1 MIRKTGEAR
10 KCFRWSDRMRYGLDQ
25 VAQHLL
31 GTERLNRCLKSR
43 EARRRQLIDRMYG
56 SIECEEPLVSRP
68 VDRVKDIS
76 IAEFRRRYQKPG
88 IPVVFEGAASDWA
101 CCQKW
106 SLPFLAEQYGDD
118 LVLGRLGFAKLETSL
133 AKISRG
139 AGDYLRFY
147 ALLQRHPERLHDID
161 LRWLRAR
168 RNPGPMNIDQGF
180 QTFIG
185 NSASPRTHLHN
196 ANDANLFIQV
206 VGSKH
211 WVFYP
216 SRYTPAIDPP
226 AIRSEYRTHREDVPF
241 FDPFVPDYE
250 AFPVFQYVPSWE
262 VILNAGDVLWNPP
275 YVWHAV
281 RNLTD
286 PTIGIGYRWVCPS
299 DCFRREPL
307 YALLDCL
314 ANNPPIWQSIRDAD
328 KSFLL
333 VMLEQYEGQRLP
345 KYDQFEKQVNASY
358 QQYCTLKKQLAQG

>member
-1 MIRKTGEAR
+1 LPRENVKTA
-10 KCFRWSDRMRYGLDQ
+10 KCFPWQSRVRYGFDQ

-31 GTERLNRCLKSR
+31 GKDRLNRWMKSR
-43 EARRRQLIDRMYG
+43 EARRGQLLERMYA
-56 SIECEEPLVSRP
+56 SLQSEEPLARRP
-68 VDRVKDIS
+68 VERVKDIS
-76 IAEFRRRYQKPG
+76 VAEFRRRYQKPG
-88 IPVVFEGAASDWA
+88 IPVVFEGAASDWP
-101 CCQKW
+101 CCQQW

-118 LVLGRLGFAKLETSL
+118 LVLGDLGFSRLEASL
-133 AKISRG
+133 ARIGRG

-168 RNPGPMNIDQGF
+168 RNPSALNIDQGF

-185 NSASPRTHLHN
+185 NAASPTTQLHN

-216 SRYTPAIDPP
+216 SAYTAAIDPS

-250 AFPVFQYVPSWE
+250 AFPVFQYVPGWE
-262 VILNAGDVLWNPP
+262 VVLNAGDVLWNPP

-281 RNLTD
+281 RNLSD
-286 PTIGIGYRWVCPS
+286 PTIGVGYRWVCPG
-299 DCFRREPL
+299 DCLRREPL

-314 ANNPPIWQSIRDAD
+314 ATNPPIWQSIRRAD

-333 VMLEQYEGQRLP
+333 VLLEQYEGQRLP
-345 KYDQFEKQVNASY
+345 KYEQFEKQVNASY
-358 QQYCTLKKQLAQG
+358 QDYCTLKKQLAKG